1 MPSESQPESP
11 DLLNEPQT
19 GVPESELVRRVV
31 LIDPRPERRAL
42 MGLLVE
48 QCPGLSMVGVAA
60 DLSEAEAQIREQRA
74 DVAIV
79 EIQMPVADGLAAI
92 AALREQF
99 PDLRIAV
106 CSFHDDPATHE
117 AALSQ
122 GADAYL
128 SKPLSPREL
137 FALAVGPRAELVGTQ
152 TPDSRNR
159 AATLSYAQRA

>member
-1 MPSESQPESP
+1 MPSKRHPEPP
-11 DLLNEPQT
+11 DPTNGPQT
-19 GVPESELVRRVV
+19 GHVDPEPARRVV

-60 DLSEAEAQIREQRA
+60 DLGEAEAQVREQRA
-74 DVAIV
+74 DVAII

-106 CSFHDDPATHE
+106 CSFHDDAPTRE
-117 AALSQ
+117 AARSQ

-137 FALAVGPRAELVGTQ
+137 FALAVGPRPLVGTP
-152 TPDSRNR
+152 TP
-159 AATLSYAQRA
+159 